1 MNALVALMLI
11 ASFRHRDRPLPG
23 GVGAPRGTVTEY
35 AIDLF
40 IQAPGENVHVVRA
53 WRQFKEFW
61 VLIQTI
67 GREMTPAP
75 TLPRTEQDL
84 DSNDLQQKLANFV
97 TLVLRK
103 TPANFRLPLE
113 RFLMLC
119 E

>member
-1 MNALVALMLI
+1 MVI
-11 ASFRHRDRPLPG
+11 
-23 GVGAPRGTVTEY
+23 EY

-40 IQAPGENVHVVRA
+40 FQAPGENIHVVRS

-61 VLIQTI
+61 TLIQTI

-75 TLPRTEQDL
+75 TLPRTEQEADM
-84 DSNDLQQKLANFV
+84 QQKLANFV
-97 TLVLRK
+97 TLCLRN
-103 TPANFRLPLE
+103 TPANSRMPLE